1 MDKKISIA
9 MAVYNGAKYIREQLD
24 SIYSQSRLPDEVI
37 ISDDHSTDGTVAIL
51 EEYHKKYGLKY
62 TVNST
67 NLGVNKNFELA
78 LRNTTGDYVLLSDH
92 DDVWFSNKVE
102 TLVDAI
108 MEREQPGE
116 PCLICSRVIDVDSQ
130 LRPMANRYT
139 NTDGKEK
146 DWTYNLCGGF
156 TQGCTM
162 IVNRTAVEKVLP
174 LPSQF
179 MFDAYIGLTVNMT
192 GQWYDICEPLMYYR
206 HHSSNVVARVNTGE
220 KKSLFKRLKSD
231 DPLPFILDN
240 KRFELMDY
248 VAERFIKDFKSSKVD
263 LFNRVRRYKNF
274 SKLQRVSLILQSPC
288 ANLRVKVR
296 SILSLVIS

>member
-1 MDKKISIA
+1 
-9 MAVYNGAKYIREQLD
+9 MAVYNGEKYIREQLD
-24 SIYSQSRLPDEVI
+24 SIYSQTLLPDEVI
-37 ISDDHSTDGTVAIL
+37 ISDNHSMDSTVAIL
-51 EEYHKKYGLKY
+51 EEYREKHGLKY
-62 TVNST
+62 TINSS
-67 NLGVNKNFELA
+67 NLGFNKNFELA
-78 LRNTTGDYVLLSDH
+78 LRNTTGDYVLFSDH

-102 TLVDAI
+102 TLVNAI
-108 MEREQPGE
+108 MKREQSGV
-116 PCLICSRVIDVDSQ
+116 PCLVCSRVIDTDSQ
-130 LRPMANRYT
+130 LRPMSNHYDTT
-139 NTDGKEK
+139 NGKEK
-146 DWTYNLCGGF
+146 DWTYNLLGGF

-162 IVNRTAVEKVLP
+162 IINRAAVEKVLP
-174 LPSQF
+174 FPSQF

-231 DPLPFILDN
+231 DPLPFILGN

-263 LFNRVRRYKNF
+263 LFNRVRRYKNY